1 VQSVAQ
7 IDELKPANDTA
18 SSQAAQTEGEEAT
31 SGQKESEI
39 DDISFEIDPATDKTT

>member
-1 VQSVAQ
+1 MQSVAQ

-31 SGQKESEI
+31 SCQKESEI